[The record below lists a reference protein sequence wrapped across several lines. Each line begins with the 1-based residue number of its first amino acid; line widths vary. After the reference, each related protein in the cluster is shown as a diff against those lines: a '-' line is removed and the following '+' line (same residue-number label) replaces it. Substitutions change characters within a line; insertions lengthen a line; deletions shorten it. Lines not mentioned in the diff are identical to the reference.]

1 MARLELSVLG
11 ILFTLLCLGRY
22 LVHPCF
28 RIVRLAHIHRLLP
41 AAFSEME
48 VPIRSSLRQPAV
60 LLAPVGAPLE
70 LEDPITVVAALHH
83 GAQWPISQLLPPA
96 VYGFLQLV
104 YLLGIHLFD
113 EKDDGIRIYVHA

>member
-41 AAFSEME
+41 ATFSEME
-48 VPIRSSLRQPAV
+48 VPIRSSLRKLTV
-60 LLAPVGAPLE
+60 FAPVGTPFE
-70 LEDPITVVAALHH
+70 LEDPITVVAALNH
-83 GAQWPISQLLPPA
+83 GAQRSIGHLLPPA
-96 VYGFLQLV
+96 VYG
-104 YLLGIHLFD
+104 LL
-113 EKDDGIRIYVHA
+113 